1 MPKASEIAGYTVLP
15 LQLPAT
21 PLFPTPAIHFLY
33 LRPHEP
39 RIPDP
44 DAPRSLFLVNI
55 PVDTTETH
63 LRNLFSTRLSA
74 GRVERVKFEDAK
86 GPQSQELEQQQR
98 QDAQS
103 ASDQT
108 ARGKKRKRSAPSST
122 DLERQLDTIR
132 LPTTWDRKLH
142 RSGRHAVVV
151 FVDRAAME
159 LSLKAAR
166 KMSAKW
172 SKAEGKGGNSAA
184 LAVPWE
190 LAESTA
196 APPPQLGIKRYRAH
210 LQARYPPRDELLALA
225 NEYMSIFTAAEEARA
240 REAAMRAQ
248 QVDEDGFITVTRGP
262 KLSGPAAVAREEE
275 IKELIEKQKKQ
286 QEGKPD
292 FYRFQ
297 MREARKER
305 VNELRKKF
313 SEDLKRVQEM
323 RTRKAVCFTFSL
335 LFFPLLLGVMLIMD
349 SRNNCSMSGK
359 TTKKKDSSP
368 VWINIA

>member
-21 PLFPTPAIHFLY
+21 PIFPTPAIHYLY

-86 GPQSQELEQQQR
+86 GSRTQESEQQ
-98 QDAQS
+98 DAPS

-108 ARGKKRKRSAPSST
+108 APRGKKRKRAAPSAD
-122 DLERQLDTIR
+122 DLERQLDAIR

-142 RSGRHAVVV
+142 RSGGHAVVV

-172 SKAEGKGGNSAA
+172 NKAEGKGGNAA
-184 LAVPWE
+184 AVAVPWE

-196 APPPQLGIKRYRAH
+196 APPPQLGVKRYRAH
-210 LQARYPPRDELLALA
+210 LQARYPPREELLAIA
-225 NEYMSIFTAAEEARA
+225 NEYMSVFTAAEEARA

-305 VNELRKKF
+305 VTELRKKF

-323 RTRKAVCFTFSL
+323 RTRKAVCLTF
-335 LFFPLLLGVMLIMD
+335 FF
-349 SRNNCSMSGK
+349 
-359 TTKKKDSSP
+359 SSP
-368 VWINIA
+368 HYFFYLERC